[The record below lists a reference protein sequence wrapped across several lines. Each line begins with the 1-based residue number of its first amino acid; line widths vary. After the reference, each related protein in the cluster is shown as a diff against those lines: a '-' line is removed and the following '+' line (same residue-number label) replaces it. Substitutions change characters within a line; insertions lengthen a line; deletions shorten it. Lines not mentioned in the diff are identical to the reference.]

1 MKVTLVS
8 LTLTV
13 TRVWSFTGIVTV
25 VGTVVVCVVAA
36 GVAVVAAG
44 VVVGVVV
51 FCGVVVVG
59 VEVVVIGV
67 AVVRAEKMCT
77 VYFLQVLNR

>member
-13 TRVWSFTGIVTV
+13 TRACCFTGIVTV
-25 VGTVVVCVVAA
+25 VGTVVVCVV
-36 GVAVVAAG
+36 VAVVAAG

-51 FCGVVVVG
+51 VSVV
-59 VEVVVIGV
+59 VVVIGV
-67 AVVRAEKMCT
+67 GVVRAENKFCT
-77 VYFLQVLNR
+77 VYFLQALYK

>member
-1 MKVTLVS
+1 MTLVS

-13 TRVWSFTGIVTV
+13 TRACCFTGIVTV
-25 VGTVVVCVVAA
+25 VGTVVVCVVVA

-51 FCGVVVVG
+51 VSVV
-59 VEVVVIGV
+59 VVVIGV
-67 AVVRAEKMCT
+67 GVVRAENKFAL
-77 VYFLQVLNR
+77 YIFYKF